1 MSIGN
6 SVTSIGDYAF
16 NYCYRLTSVA
26 IPNSVKIIG
35 NYAFDDCYGLTSL
48 SIGNNVTNI
57 GDHAFSLCSGLT
69 SVTIPNSVTS
79 IGKYAF
85 SDCDGFTSVT
95 IPNSVTSIGE
105 YAFCGC
111 KGLASVSIG
120 NGVTSIGRRAF
131 EECYGLKEVYV
142 FADNPVGCNEN
153 VFYSEIY
160 SNAIL
165 YVPRTSVSLY
175 LSASPWSNFTSIN
188 AIPTAIE
195 GIEAE
200 EKEDDSPVY
209 NLNGVMMRNTENLP
223 NGIYIKDGKK
233 FVVK

>member
-1 MSIGN
+1 MTASGKTGLFPQ
-6 SVTSIGDYAF
+6 S
-16 NYCYRLTSVA
+16 LTR
-26 IPNSVKIIG
+26 
-35 NYAFDDCYGLTSL
+35 
-48 SIGNNVTNI
+48 
-57 GDHAFSLCSGLT
+57 
-69 SVTIPNSVTS
+69 
-79 IGKYAF
+79 
-85 SDCDGFTSVT
+85 
-95 IPNSVTSIGE
+95 IGE
-105 YAFCGC
+105 YAFYDC

-131 EECYGLKEVYV
+131 NACYGLKEVYV

-153 VFYSEIY
+153 VFYSETY
-160 SNAIL
+160 SNATL
-165 YVPRTSVSLY
+165 YVPGTSVSLY

-200 EKEDDSPVY
+200 EKEGDSPVY